1 MMGMNDSMKGMDMK
15 KLGSLTG
22 NDLDLEFIKQM
33 IPHHQGAVVMA
44 NEAVQ
49 KSQKNEIKTLA
60 NGIIKA
66 QNAEIKQMQDWQT
79 GSENRLPR
87 RGECQPSRSSR
98 NPRRSIRIATDSAP
112 HFRAKPKWRLR
123 AR

>member
-1 MMGMNDSMKGMDMK
+1 MKKWRDEWFKDKSPAINMEMMGMNDSMKGMDMK

-66 QNAEIKQMQDWQT
+66 QKAEIKQMQDWQT
-79 GSENRLPR
+79 
-87 RGECQPSRSSR
+87 
-98 NPRRSIRIATDSAP
+98 AW
-112 HFRAKPKWRLR
+112 KK
-123 AR
+123 